1 MVTLEKIT
9 DNAEEDNKQWKGR
22 RQAKERKTIERKT
35 TDDGQQTMR

>member
-22 RQAKERKTIERKT
+22 GQTKERKTIERKT
-35 TDDGQQTMR
+35 TDDGQR